1 MVSSQGLAGAGFRPG
16 AALRKWR
23 PSGRLCHIEI
33 PVKTLIDTATIQMPI
48 PSEFITFVLGAGS
61 SYEAR
66 MPTGNELKGHIAS
79 SLAFKVDD
87 FRRMA
92 GGDDQIRESL
102 YALGQ
107 RPGSTHLVN
116 DYYQAARRICAAM
129 TQAPSIDN
137 FIDSHRSDPAIA
149 AVGKLAIASAILTA
163 ERNSTLYVSP
173 DNIYNTVN
181 FQRLADTWFN
191 AFFQL
196 VCLNAQEDD
205 LPGRLSRVRIVTFNY
220 DRTLEHFLYH
230 SIQNYYGT
238 KPERA
243 AEILSHLSIF
253 HPYGKVGA
261 LPWQSAGTAV
271 PFGGGISS
279 STLTQVAETLRT
291 FTEGTSE
298 TESQI
303 EQIRNSVFEAET
315 LVFLGFAFHELNLR
329 LLFGSLREVPVRHS
343 KQVFGTAMGLS
354 ESNKK
359 AIAADLAVLGRFDST
374 QITLRRELSASQLL
388 PEYSRSLRV
397 PNAA

>member
-1 MVSSQGLAGAGFRPG
+1 M
-16 AALRKWR
+16 
-23 PSGRLCHIEI
+23 PS
-33 PVKTLIDTATIQMPI
+33 T
-48 PSEFITFVLGAGS
+48 SEFITFVLGAGS
-61 SYEAR
+61 SYEAS
-66 MPTGNELKGHIAS
+66 MPTGNELKGQIAS
-79 SLAFKVDD
+79 GLAIKVDD

-107 RPGSTHLVN
+107 RPGSAHSVN

-129 TQAPSIDN
+129 PQAPSIDN
-137 FIDSHRSDPAIA
+137 FIDSHRSDPTIA
-149 AVGKLAIASAILTA
+149 TVGKIAIASAILKA
-163 ERNSTLYVSP
+163 ERKSTLYVSP
-173 DNIYNTVN
+173 ENIYNTVN

-196 VCLNAQEDD
+196 VCLNAQEED
-205 LPGRLSRVRIVTFNY
+205 LPSRLSRVRVVTFNY

-238 KPERA
+238 KPDRA
-243 AEILSHLSIF
+243 AEILSHLSIL
-253 HPYGKVGA
+253 HPYGMVGT
-261 LPWQSAGTAV
+261 LPWQNAGSAV
-271 PFGGGISS
+271 PFGGGIPSS
-279 STLTQVAETLRT
+279 ALTQVAETLRT

-298 TESQI
+298 AESQI
-303 EQIRNSVFEAET
+303 EQIRSSVFEAET

-329 LLFGSLREVPVRHS
+329 LLFGSPREVPVRHS

-359 AIAADLAVLGRFDST
+359 AIATELTVLGRYDSS
-374 QITLRRELSASQLL
+374 QITLRRELSAAQLL

-397 PNAA
+397 PSAA

>member
-1 MVSSQGLAGAGFRPG
+1 M
-16 AALRKWR
+16 
-23 PSGRLCHIEI
+23 PS
-33 PVKTLIDTATIQMPI
+33 
-48 PSEFITFVLGAGS
+48 PSEFITFVLGAGA

-66 MPTGNELKGHIAS
+66 MPTGNELRDLIAS
-79 SLAFKVDD
+79 GLTLKVDD
-87 FRRMA
+87 FGRMA

-102 YALGQ
+102 YVLGQ
-107 RPGSTHLVN
+107 RPGSTRTVN
-116 DYYQAARRICAAM
+116 DYYQAARRISAAM
-129 TQAPSIDN
+129 PQAPSIDN
-137 FIDSHRSDPAIA
+137 FIDSHRADPAVA
-149 AVGKLAIASAILTA
+149 AVGKLAIASSILKA
-163 ERNSTLYVSP
+163 ERSSSLYVSP

-196 VCLNAQEDD
+196 VCLNAQVED
-205 LPGRLSRVRIVTFNY
+205 LPGRFSRVRIVTFNY
-220 DRTLEHFLYH
+220 DRTLEHFLFH

-261 LPWQSAGTAV
+261 LPWQGEGTAV
-271 PFGGGISS
+271 PFGAGISS
-279 STLTQVAETLRT
+279 STLTQIANTLRT

-303 EQIRNSVFEAET
+303 ELIRNCVFEAET

-329 LLFGSLREVPVRHS
+329 LLFGSPRDVPVRHS
-343 KQVFGTAMGLS
+343 KQVFGTAWGLS

-359 AIAADLAVLGRFDST
+359 AIAAELAVLGRFDSIK
-374 QITLRRELSASQLL
+374 ITLRRELSAAQLL

-397 PNAA
+397 PNTN